1 MLTTRTKRAAAVFGL
16 SCTLFA
22 GVAVT
27 PAVASPGQEA
37 AYLAALKKEWVN
49 QSQANRVA
57 TCTGYKLSPTGFV
70 GLTVNEVWQNP
81 TLRETL
87 TKPSLKRVI
96 TKWLAWACSGP
107 GSTPR

>member
-49 QSQANRVA
+49 QSQSNRVA

-70 GLTVNEVWQNP
+70 SLTVNEVWKNP

-107 GSTPR
+107 GTTPR